1 MNSMRIAAIDFRC
14 MSCYLVNVCLSAC
27 LSFDLSWE
35 SLCFFFTLPI
45 WLKIE
50 IKLLFYFL
58 NWKSLKHA
66 TKNTCQEIS
75 NNKCWIEEKKTE
87 KYTRYYKKSY
97 ISYTVNL
104 HHYLSHLVFEI
115 RNSLAINWKGGG
127 QPLDTMSV
135 SVNPSTPMPLK
146 S

>member
-1 MNSMRIAAIDFRC
+1 MLERKKQKNIPDI
-14 MSCYLVNVCLSAC
+14 
-27 LSFDLSWE
+27 
-35 SLCFFFTLPI
+35 
-45 WLKIE
+45 
-50 IKLLFYFL
+50 
-58 NWKSLKHA
+58 
-66 TKNTCQEIS
+66 TKKN
-75 NNKCWIEEKKTE
+75 
-87 KYTRYYKKSY
+87 Y